1 MDFLFPTRKAEELL
15 VKEIEKIKSEGY
27 FDYQEK
33 SPRFSIDEF
42 ISEKGL
48 MLGLLVARTRTGEH
62 VSFKAFSGLL
72 SKNVIVPGFV
82 PPCFSRK
89 AYDEVVAEYD
99 ERIHALTDRIEK
111 GEKELEEERHAL
123 SLECLSRIEALYTFS
138 SITGEK
144 LTFVDMGIVNPSTG
158 TGDCATTRLLSYC
171 FRKGFTPVS
180 LAEMWFGAPTPN
192 RKEGVLYPP
201 CDEKC
206 RPIVRHL
213 LDIDLLYSD
222 EDIAVIDKS
231 AGLLSVPGK
240 GIDKQDCASSRIKRL
255 FPDAPEL
262 PSVHRL
268 DMDTSGIL
276 VFAKNEEAK
285 RKLSLQFEARETEKV
300 YVALLRGVVRKQS
313 GDIDLPLRLDVDNR
327 PYQIVDHKKGKRAL
341 THYETVK
348 VEVLNGE
355 KVTRVRFYPHTGRTH
370 QLRVHAAS
378 GLHIPIVGDRLY
390 GTRRENERLCLHA
403 ESLSF
408 FHPST
413 GKRVTFSSPA
423 PF

>member
-1 MDFLFPTRKAEELL
+1 MDFLFPTEPAESLL
-15 VKEIEKIKSEGY
+15 REEIERIRREGF

-33 SPRFSIDEF
+33 TPHFPIDSF
-42 ISEKGL
+42 LSERGL
-48 MLGLLVARTRTGEH
+48 MLGMLVSRTKSGELVH
-62 VSFKAFSGLL
+62 FKAFSGLL
-72 SKNVIVPGFV
+72 LKSVHVPGFV
-82 PPCFSRK
+82 PPCFSAN
-89 AYDEVVAEYD
+89 AYREVVARYD
-99 ERIHALTDRIEK
+99 GRIHELTQRIEN
-111 GEKELEEERHAL
+111 GEAELSEMRHAL
-123 SLECLSRIEALYTFS
+123 SLECLSELEKLYSFS
-138 SITGEK
+138 SITGRR
-144 LTFVDMGIVNPSTG
+144 LTFEDMGIENPSTG
-158 TGDCATTRLLSYC
+158 TGDCATIRFLSYC
-171 FRKGFTPVS
+171 FRRGLAPVS
-180 LAEMWFGAPTPN
+180 LAEMWFGSPTAT
-192 RKEGVLYPP
+192 RRESVLYPP

-285 RKLSLQFEARETEKV
+285 RKLSLQFESRETEKV

-327 PYQIVDHKKGKRAL
+327 PYQIVDHKLGKRAL